1 MRARR
6 LHQRMRSAPGGQ
18 RRCTCAGRP
27 ARIACADEGGA
38 RASVRLL
45 HAAHVVD
52 GIVKGLP
59 ADGWPRDSWQ
69 ALRKLAMDM
78 VMALHGPTGTS
89 RR

>member
-1 MRARR
+1 M
-6 LHQRMRSAPGGQ
+6 
-18 RRCTCAGRP
+18 
-27 ARIACADEGGA
+27 
-38 RASVRLL
+38 RLL